1 MTPLP
6 QSWYARD
13 VVLVARDLLGMHLR
27 RGAVTLRITEVEA
40 YLGPQDSACHTSKGR
55 TPRNE
60 AMWGPPGHA
69 YVYVCYGMH
78 QMLNV
83 VAGESPGGAVLIRAC
98 EPVEGLP
105 HVRRRRGGLD
115 GPALLAG
122 PGRVGAALAL
132 STAFSGH
139 PLFDS
144 GGLELLRGTPPRQ
157 VAIGQ
162 RVGIESARPRDVR
175 ALLRFADAESRW
187 VSHRGKLKPPA
198 SRGAV

>member
-1 MTPLP
+1 MTLLP

-13 VVLVARDLLGMHLR
+13 VVQVARELLGMRLR

-40 YLGPQDSACHTSKGR
+40 YLGPHDSACHTSKGR

-83 VAGESPGGAVLIRAC
+83 VAGESPGSAVLIRAC
-98 EPVEGLP
+98 EPVEGLTQI
-105 HVRRRRGGLD
+105 RRRRGGLS

-139 PLFDS
+139 ALFES
-144 GGLELLRGTPPRQ
+144 GGLELLHGAAPEVVARGR
-157 VAIGQ
+157 

-175 ALLRFADAESRW
+175 ALLRFADAGSRW
-187 VSHRGKLKPPA
+187 VSQRGKLRP
-198 SRGAV
+198 